1 MDRMVKIDL
10 QRDEQKRKNLIRV
23 EQDRL
28 KRKEDL

>member
-1 MDRMVKIDL
+1 MVKIDL

>member
-1 MDRMVKIDL
+1 MVKIDL
-10 QRDEQKRKNLIRV
+10 QRDEQKRKNMIRV